1 MGRLTDFFLGLKKE
15 PEEESEKKSERQIL
29 KTEQAFAVPYTNRR
43 AWSDFSIL
51 ESLNP
56 ERLARIL
63 RDVRQGECPA
73 EYLELAQDMETKD
86 LHYRSVISTR
96 KDAVCGLDIKVTPA
110 SEDKRDIEIAD
121 AVRENIIGNT
131 CANLTRL
138 IRDMMD
144 GLAKGFSV
152 NEIMWDTR
160 GKIWKPERYEW
171 RDARWFQYDK
181 DTGKTLMLRDPLTDE
196 LRPLP
201 PNKFIIHEPHL
212 ISGNQIIAGLAMP
225 ALFYLMLKSYDVTS
239 WAAFIDRYGFPIRLG
254 KYGRKATEQD
264 IKTLKKAV
272 AAIGTDFGAVIPE
285 SAVIEIV
292 ESSRASENSDAY
304 KNMATWVDKQISKL
318 VLGQTMTVDEGSS
331 RAQSQT
337 HEEIRDD
344 IADADIRQLNATLN
358 AQLVTPFVKF
368 NFGEQEAYPKLEIY
382 KPDSH
387 SVEQIVNAVDVLGRQ
402 GLKVKADE
410 IRTLLGLTKP
420 EDGDE
425 VIGGIYEGQ
434 ATGGAA
440 DDFGEEEKESGRKT
454 KDLNARQNT
463 SAEETPTS
471 ELEEETVDGYVEIS
485 DEIAAV
491 LEKAADRAT
500 DFDSFKKELEK
511 LAVEWNPDKIAEL
524 MAAAFF
530 AARAKGDIKFAEE

>member
-1 MGRLTDFFLGLKKE
+1 
-15 PEEESEKKSERQIL
+15 
-29 KTEQAFAVPYTNRR
+29 
-43 AWSDFSIL
+43 
-51 ESLNP
+51 
-56 ERLARIL
+56 
-63 RDVRQGECPA
+63 
-73 EYLELAQDMETKD
+73 
-86 LHYRSVISTR
+86 
-96 KDAVCGLDIKVTPA
+96 
-110 SEDKRDIEIAD
+110 
-121 AVRENIIGNT
+121 
-131 CANLTRL
+131 
-138 IRDMMD
+138 
-144 GLAKGFSV
+144 
-152 NEIMWDTR
+152 
-160 GKIWKPERYEW
+160 
-171 RDARWFQYDK
+171 
-181 DTGKTLMLRDPLTDE
+181 
-196 LRPLP
+196 
-201 PNKFIIHEPHL
+201 
-212 ISGNQIIAGLAMP
+212 MP

-292 ESSRASENSDAY
+292 ESSRASENSDSY

-318 VLGQTMTVDEGSS
+318 VLGQTMTADDGSS
-331 RAQSQT
+331 RSQA
-337 HEEIRDD
+337 EIHNEVRDD
-344 IADADIRQLNATLN
+344 IADADISQLNATLN

-368 NFGEQEAYPKLEIY
+368 NFGEQKAYPKLEIY

-420 EDGDE
+420 GEGDE
-425 VIGGIYEGQ
+425 VIGGVSESRTI
-434 ATGGAA
+434 A
-440 DDFGEEEKESGRKT
+440 DEFGGEEGGRKS

-471 ELEEETVDGYVEIS
+471 ELEEETADGYVEIS

-491 LEKAADRAT
+491 LERAADSAT
-500 DFDSFKKELEK
+500 DFDSFKKELER
-511 LAVEWNPDKIAEL
+511 LATDWKPDKIAEP

-530 AARAKGDIKFAEE
+530 AARAKGDIEFEEE